1 LKLKNLL
8 WLLKNLQCS
17 KISFKTYIKHPKNIE
32 IGKNCKILR
41 FCELDASGN
50 GTIILHNNVVLNPYV
65 FLQANKGFI
74 EIGENSEINNFTIIN
89 AGAKITIGKNVL
101 IGPKVNII
109 SYTHNYEDANTLIKK
124 AKYSYKRN
132 YY

>member
-17 KISFKTYIKHPKNIE
+17 KISFKTYIKHPKNT
-32 IGKNCKILR
+32 
-41 FCELDASGN
+41 GN